1 MQLNITT
8 QKLCFNLKKKIDMQN
23 SKNEYRVEMTG
34 ISKSFGV
41 VSVLK
46 NVNLKVKHGE
56 IHALL
61 GENGAGKSTLI
72 KILSG
77 VHQKDSGSM
86 LLNGKEITPK
96 NTHDGQVLGIS
107 VVYQELSLVN
117 DLSVAENIYLHKLG
131 ASKFWMNWKKITKDA
146 QELIN
151 SLGFEIDANDKV
163 RDLSIVQKQVVE
175 IAKAL
180 AEDTKVLIL
189 DEPTTVFDPTDIK
202 KLFDNLLRLKNEGIS
217 IIYISHH
224 LEEIFEIA
232 DSITVLRDGVD
243 TGTMPV
249 SQIDVDGVIKLM
261 IGRELKDLY
270 PERNITIGS
279 KPVFEVINLSAKN
292 NLVHDVSF
300 SVMPGEILGIAGLG
314 GSGRTETAK
323 LIFGADKKKS
333 GILKLNGVEIKTNSP
348 ADAVSF
354 NIGFVSEDRKE
365 EGVFLPLS
373 IRKNISITSF
383 NSISNKFGFIQE
395 DKEFNKVNNLIKKL
409 NIKTP
414 STEIDVKHLSGG
426 NQQKVALAKWLSI
439 DSEVIII
446 DEPTRGVDVG
456 AKIEIYNLINEVAK
470 KGVGIVVISS
480 DMPEIMG
487 IADRILVMHN
497 GTIYGELPKVKF
509 SEENILRYSIGKPLK

>member
-1 MQLNITT
+1 M
-8 QKLCFNLKKKIDMQN
+8 KN
-23 SKNEYRVEMTG
+23 SINEYRLEMSG

-46 NVNLKVKHGE
+46 DVNLKVKSGE

-77 VHQKDSGSM
+77 VHQKDAGKVV
-86 LLNGKEITPK
+86 LNGKEITPK
-96 NTHDGQVLGIS
+96 NTHEGQVLGIN

-131 ASKFWMNWKKITKDA
+131 ASKSWMNWKGLIQDA
-146 QELIN
+146 QELLD
-151 SLGFEIDANDKV
+151 SLDFKIDAAAKV
-163 RDLSIVQKQVVE
+163 KDLSIVQKQVVE
-175 IAKAL
+175 IAKAIS
-180 AEDTKVLIL
+180 EDTKILVL
-189 DEPTTVFDPTDIK
+189 DEPTTVFDPKDVK
-202 KLFDNLLRLKNEGIS
+202 KLFQILFRLKEQGIS

-224 LEEIFEIA
+224 LDEIFKIA
-232 DSITVLRDGVD
+232 DTVTVLRDGVD
-243 TGTMPV
+243 TGSMPI
-249 SQIDVDGVIKLM
+249 SETDKDGVIHLM

-270 PERNITIGS
+270 PKRDIKIG
-279 KPVFEVINLSAKN
+279 EVPIFQVKNLTAKETM
-292 NLVHDVSF
+292 VHDVSF
-300 SVMPGEILGIAGLG
+300 NVKPGEVLGIAGLG

-333 GILKLNGVEIKTNSP
+333 GTLILEGNEIKTNSP
-348 ADAVSF
+348 VDAAGYQ
-354 NIGFVSEDRKE
+354 IGFVSEDRKE

-373 IRKNISITSF
+373 IRRNISVTSF
-383 NSISNKFGFIQE
+383 KSISSKLGFINVE
-395 DKEFNKVNNLIKKL
+395 NEYKKVLGLIEKL

-414 STEIDVKHLSGG
+414 NSEVNVKNLSGG

-439 DSEVIII
+439 DSKVIFI

-470 KGVGIVVISS
+470 KGVGVVVISS

-487 IADRILVMHN
+487 ISDRILVMHE
-497 GTIYGELPKVKF
+497 GTIYGELQKEQF
-509 SEENILRYSIGKPLK
+509 SEENILRYSIGEALKQNNLTN

>member
-1 MQLNITT
+1 M
-8 QKLCFNLKKKIDMQN
+8 KN
-23 SKNEYRVEMTG
+23 SENEYRLEMSG

-46 NVNLKVKHGE
+46 DVTLKVKPGE

-77 VHQKDSGSM
+77 VHHKDSGIV
-86 LLNGKEITPK
+86 LLNGEEINPK
-96 NTHDGQVLGIS
+96 NTHEGQVLGIS

-131 ASKFWMNWKKITKDA
+131 ASKFWMNWDKITKDA
-146 QELIN
+146 QTLID
-151 SLGFEIDANDKV
+151 SLGFTIDASAKV

-180 AEDTKVLIL
+180 SEDTKVLVL
-189 DEPTTVFDPTDIK
+189 DEPTTVFDPTDTK
-202 KLFDNLLRLKNEGIS
+202 KLFDNLFRLRDQGIS

-224 LEEIFEIA
+224 LDEIIKIA
-232 DSITVLRDGVD
+232 DSVTVLRDGVD
-243 TGTMPV
+243 TGSMAVKDT
-249 SQIDVDGVIKLM
+249 DTDGIIRLM
-261 IGRELKDLY
+261 IGRELKDLF
-270 PERNITIGS
+270 PVRDAVIGTE
-279 KPVFEVINLSAKN
+279 PIFEVKNLTAKDTI
-292 NLVHDVSF
+292 VHDVSF
-300 SVMPGEILGIAGLG
+300 SVRPGEVLGIAGLG

-333 GILKLNGVEIKTNSP
+333 GTLILNGKEIKTKSP
-348 ADAVSF
+348 VDAAAHQ
-354 NIGFVSEDRKE
+354 IGFVSEDRKE

-373 IRKNISITSF
+373 IRRNVSVTNFK
-383 NSISNKFGFIQE
+383 SISGKLGFINVDSE
-395 DKEFNKVNNLIKKL
+395 YKKVLGLIDKL

-414 STEIDVKHLSGG
+414 SSEIDVKNLSGG

-439 DSEVIII
+439 DSKVIFI

-470 KGVGIVVISS
+470 KGVGVVVISS

-487 IADRILVMHN
+487 ISDRILVMHE
-497 GTIYGELPKVKF
+497 GTIYGELQKEQF
-509 SEENILRYSIGKPLK
+509 SEENILRYSIGKALKQHN

>member
-1 MQLNITT
+1 M
-8 QKLCFNLKKKIDMQN
+8 KN
-23 SKNEYRVEMTG
+23 SENEYRLEMSG

-46 NVNLKVKHGE
+46 DVTLKVKPGE

-77 VHQKDSGSM
+77 VHHKDSGTV
-86 LLNGKEITPK
+86 LLNGEEINPK
-96 NTHDGQVLGIS
+96 NTHEGQVLGIS

-131 ASKFWMNWKKITKDA
+131 ASKFWMNWDKITKDA
-146 QELIN
+146 QALID
-151 SLGFEIDANDKV
+151 SLGFTIDASAKV

-180 AEDTKVLIL
+180 SEDTKVLVL
-189 DEPTTVFDPTDIK
+189 DEPTTVFDPTDTK
-202 KLFDNLLRLKNEGIS
+202 KLFDNLFRLRDQGIS

-224 LEEIFEIA
+224 LDEIIKIA
-232 DSITVLRDGVD
+232 DSVTVLRDGVD
-243 TGTMPV
+243 TGSMAVKDT
-249 SQIDVDGVIKLM
+249 DTDGIIRLM
-261 IGRELKDLY
+261 IGRELKDLF
-270 PERNITIGS
+270 PVRDAVIGTE
-279 KPVFEVINLSAKN
+279 PIFEVKNLTAKDTI
-292 NLVHDVSF
+292 VHDVSF
-300 SVMPGEILGIAGLG
+300 SVRPGEVLGIAGLG

-333 GILKLNGVEIKTNSP
+333 GTLILNGKEIKTKSP
-348 ADAVSF
+348 VDAAAHQ
-354 NIGFVSEDRKE
+354 IGFVSEDRKE

-373 IRKNISITSF
+373 IRRNVSVTNFK
-383 NSISNKFGFIQE
+383 SISGKLGFINVDSE
-395 DKEFNKVNNLIKKL
+395 YKKVLGLIEKL

-414 STEIDVKHLSGG
+414 SSEIDVKNLSGG

-439 DSEVIII
+439 DSKVIFI

-470 KGVGIVVISS
+470 KGVGVVVISS

-487 IADRILVMHN
+487 ISDRILVMHE
-497 GTIYGELPKVKF
+497 GTIYGELQKEQF
-509 SEENILRYSIGKPLK
+509 SEENILRYSIGKALKQHN

>member
-1 MQLNITT
+1 M
-8 QKLCFNLKKKIDMQN
+8 KN
-23 SKNEYRVEMTG
+23 SENQYRLEMSG

-46 NVNLKVKHGE
+46 DVTLKVKPGE

-77 VHQKDSGSM
+77 VHHKDSGTV
-86 LLNGKEITPK
+86 LLNGEEINPK
-96 NTHDGQVLGIS
+96 NTHEGQVLGIS

-131 ASKFWMNWKKITKDA
+131 ASKFWMNWDKITKDA
-146 QELIN
+146 QALID
-151 SLGFEIDANDKV
+151 SLGFTIDASAKV

-180 AEDTKVLIL
+180 SEDTKVLVL
-189 DEPTTVFDPTDIK
+189 DEPTTVFDPTDTK
-202 KLFDNLLRLKNEGIS
+202 KLFDNLFRLRDQGIS

-224 LEEIFEIA
+224 LDEIIKIA
-232 DSITVLRDGVD
+232 DSVTVLRDGVD
-243 TGTMPV
+243 TGSMAVKDT
-249 SQIDVDGVIKLM
+249 DTDGIIRLM
-261 IGRELKDLY
+261 IGRELKDLF
-270 PERNITIGS
+270 PVRDAVIGTE
-279 KPVFEVINLSAKN
+279 PIFEVKNLTAKDTI
-292 NLVHDVSF
+292 VHDVSF
-300 SVMPGEILGIAGLG
+300 SVRPGEVLGIAGLG

-333 GILKLNGVEIKTNSP
+333 GTLILNGKEIKTKSP
-348 ADAVSF
+348 VDAAAHQ
-354 NIGFVSEDRKE
+354 IGFVSEDRKE

-373 IRKNISITSF
+373 IRRNVSVTNFK
-383 NSISNKFGFIQE
+383 SISGKLGFINVDSE
-395 DKEFNKVNNLIKKL
+395 YKKVLGLIDKL

-414 STEIDVKHLSGG
+414 SSEIDVKNLSGG

-439 DSEVIII
+439 DSKVIFI

-470 KGVGIVVISS
+470 KGVGVVVISS

-487 IADRILVMHN
+487 ISDRILVMHE
-497 GTIYGELPKVKF
+497 GTIYGELQKEQF
-509 SEENILRYSIGKPLK
+509 SEENILRYSIGKALKQHN

>member
-1 MQLNITT
+1 
-8 QKLCFNLKKKIDMQN
+8 MQN
-23 SKNEYRVEMTG
+23 TNQEYRLEMTG
-34 ISKSFGV
+34 ISKSFGI
-41 VSVLK
+41 VSVLE
-46 NVNLKVKHGE
+46 NVNLKVKPGE

-61 GENGAGKSTLI
+61 GENGAGKSTLV

-77 VHQKDSGSM
+77 VHQKDT
-86 LLNGKEITPK
+86 GKVVLDGEEISPK

-131 ASKFWMNWKKITKDA
+131 ASKFWMNWKKLTKDA
-146 QELIN
+146 QELID
-151 SLGFEIDANDKV
+151 SLGFDIDASATV

-180 AEDTKVLIL
+180 SEDTKVLVL
-189 DEPTTVFDPTDIK
+189 DEPTTVFDPTDTK
-202 KLFDNLLRLKNEGIS
+202 KLFDNLFKLKAKGIS

-224 LEEIFEIA
+224 LEEIFKIA
-232 DSITVLRDGVD
+232 DSVTVLRDGVD
-243 TGTMPV
+243 TGSMAVADT
-249 SQIDVDGVIKLM
+249 DTDGVIRLM

-270 PERNITIGS
+270 PRRDAVIGKEPILQVS
-279 KPVFEVINLSAKN
+279 NLSARD

-300 SVMPGEILGIAGLG
+300 SVRPGEVLGIAGLG

-333 GILKLNGVEIKTNSP
+333 GTIILGGKEITTKSP
-348 ADAVSF
+348 VCAVGHQ
-354 NIGFVSEDRKE
+354 IGFVSEDRKE
-365 EGVFLPLS
+365 DGVFLPLS
-373 IRKNISITSF
+373 IRRNISVTNF
-383 NSISNKFGFIQE
+383 TGISGKLGFINVDSE
-395 DKEFNKVNNLIKKL
+395 YKNVLGLIEKL
-409 NIKTP
+409 SIKAP
-414 STEIDVKHLSGG
+414 SSEVDVKNLSGG

-439 DSEVIII
+439 DSKVIFI

-470 KGVGIVVISS
+470 KGVGVVVISS

-487 IADRILVMHN
+487 IADRIMVMHE
-497 GTIYGELPKVKF
+497 GTFYGELTKEQF
-509 SEENILRYSIGKPLK
+509 SEENILRYSIGEPLKQVV

>member
-1 MQLNITT
+1 MKTSEN
-8 QKLCFNLKKKIDMQN
+8 K
-23 SKNEYRVEMTG
+23 YRLEMTG

-46 NVNLKVKHGE
+46 DVNLKVKPGE

-61 GENGAGKSTLI
+61 GENGAGKSTLV

-77 VHQKDSGSM
+77 VHHKDSGTVV
-86 LLNGKEITPK
+86 LDGTEINPK
-96 NTHDGQVLGIS
+96 NTHEGQVLGIS

-131 ASKFWMNWKKITKDA
+131 ASKFWMNWDKITNDA
-146 QELIN
+146 QALID
-151 SLGFEIDANDKV
+151 SLGFEIDASAKV

-180 AEDTKVLIL
+180 SEDTKVLVL

-202 KLFDNLLRLKNEGIS
+202 KLFDNLFRLRDQGIS

-224 LEEIFEIA
+224 LDEIFKIA
-232 DSITVLRDGVD
+232 DSVTVLRDGVD
-243 TGTMPV
+243 TGSMAVKDT
-249 SQIDVDGVIKLM
+249 DTDGVIRLM

-270 PERNITIGS
+270 PARSVTIG
-279 KPVFEVINLSAKN
+279 PDPIFEVKNLTAKDTI
-292 NLVHDVSF
+292 VHDVSF
-300 SVMPGEILGIAGLG
+300 SVRPGEVLGIAGLG

-333 GILKLNGVEIKTNSP
+333 GTLLLNGKEIKTKSP
-348 ADAVSF
+348 VDAATHQ
-354 NIGFVSEDRKE
+354 IGFVSEDRKE

-373 IRKNISITSF
+373 IRRNISVTSF
-383 NSISNKFGFIQE
+383 KSISGKLGFI
-395 DKEFNKVNNLIKKL
+395 KVDDEYKNVLGLIEKL
-409 NIKTP
+409 NIKAP
-414 STEIDVKHLSGG
+414 SSEVNVKNLSGG

-439 DSEVIII
+439 DSKVIFI

-470 KGVGIVVISS
+470 KGVGVVVISS

-487 IADRILVMHN
+487 ISDRILVMHK
-497 GTIYGELPKVKF
+497 GTVYGELQKAQF
-509 SEENILRYSIGKPLK
+509 SEENILRYSIGKQLK